1 MDTLL
6 AIWNS
11 VPEGIQTSLVII
23 IKIVAIV
30 VPIMLSVAY
39 LTLAERKVIGYIQV
53 RIGPNRVGPRGLLQ
67 PIADG
72 LKLLMKEVIVP
83 SKANRFLFLG
93 APLLAL
99 APALAAWAVIPF
111 DDGMVLA
118 DINAGLLYILALTS
132 LSVYGIIIA
141 GWASNSKYALL
152 GALRSAAQVV
162 SYEIA
167 MGFAL
172 VCVLM
177 AAGSLNLGDIVRA
190 QEGSLIHWFWFAYV
204 CGLFSLWS
212 GGNQSL
218 AV

>member
-72 LKLLMKEVIVP
+72 CEPGRVFENV
-83 SKANRFLFLG
+83 AVTR
-93 APLLAL
+93 PLRRA
-99 APALAAWAVIPF
+99 
-111 DDGMVLA
+111 
-118 DINAGLLYILALTS
+118 AGLD
-132 LSVYGIIIA
+132 
-141 GWASNSKYALL
+141 
-152 GALRSAAQVV
+152 R
-162 SYEIA
+162 
-167 MGFAL
+167 FAF
-172 VCVLM
+172 
-177 AAGSLNLGDIVRA
+177 R
-190 QEGSLIHWFWFAYV
+190 
-204 CGLFSLWS
+204 
-212 GGNQSL
+212 
-218 AV
+218 